1 MHEGLAKMSRID
13 HTERLSEFL
22 DVCEELYGQEEWE
35 RFLTDKRLDRV
46 CSGKILKHVHRAG
59 TQLTWAINIVL
70 LVCWQY
76 NRVPHMPVF
85 QNTDVEDFRL
95 TLRIPDMLR
104 QAAFLK
110 DDAVSEMVRFG
121 PRPLT
126 LNLTPLLHSATT
138 TTTTSNAATDLSF
151 DPLDYNR
158 NFCPAEP
165 RPVGM
170 LHGLLH

>member
-1 MHEGLAKMSRID
+1 MHEGLAKMSRVD

-46 CSGKILKHVHRAG
+46 CSGKILKYVHRAG

-110 DDAVSEMVRFG
+110 DDVVSDMVCFG
-121 PRPLT
+121 PRPPHPQPNT
-126 LNLTPLLHSATT
+126 LFTLRHHDHHPHHQQCC
-138 TTTTSNAATDLSF
+138 D
-151 DPLDYNR
+151 
-158 NFCPAEP
+158 
-165 RPVGM
+165 
-170 LHGLLH
+170 